1 MKVLD
6 LFSGTYAC
14 GDSLNP
20 DFSVTT
26 ASARVIPRRVATMT
40 AYDSIERGAADEC
53 EPLRGRRPRTFT
65 LTHLLVACGA
75 VCVCAI
81 AATTVVNTH
90 LANFDEDYQGGAQ
103 LGQPP
108 IHPQGEMTILE
119 GKPSR
124 IDCQADLKKAMAALA
139 DLHSKAGGVLSEM
152 HYADQPEGPEEP
164 EFEEP
169 EPENPEPE
177 GPEPEEPEEPENPE
191 FEEPEPE
198 NPEPEGPEP
207 EEPEGPEPEESEEPE
222 GPEPEEPEGPENPE
236 PEEPEFKPYVKTA
249 GRALR
254 GNNASGACSA
264 RLYYDSL
271 GIKACEEK
279 CNQCGDCKGFV
290 DNHEKSNPYCVFK
303 KATNVYRKASK
314 DWYAKPI

>member
-1 MKVLD
+1 M
-6 LFSGTYAC
+6 GT
-14 GDSLNP
+14 
-20 DFSVTT
+20 
-26 ASARVIPRRVATMT
+26 PRRVATMT

-164 EFEEP
+164 E
-169 EPENPEPE
+169 
-177 GPEPEEPEEPENPE
+177 
-191 FEEPEPE
+191 
-198 NPEPEGPEP
+198 PEGPEP
-207 EEPEGPEPEESEEPE
+207 EEPEG
-222 GPEPEEPEGPENPE
+222 PE

>member
-1 MKVLD
+1 M
-6 LFSGTYAC
+6 GT
-14 GDSLNP
+14 
-20 DFSVTT
+20 
-26 ASARVIPRRVATMT
+26 PRRVATMT

-81 AATTVVNTH
+81 AATTVVDTH

-103 LGQPP
+103 LGQPL
-108 IHPQGEMTILE
+108 IQGDLTILE

-177 GPEPEEPEEPENPE
+177 GPEPEEPEEPENPG

-207 EEPEGPEPEESEEPE
+207 PEPEE
-222 GPEPEEPEGPENPE
+222 PENPE

>member
-1 MKVLD
+1 M
-6 LFSGTYAC
+6 GT
-14 GDSLNP
+14 
-20 DFSVTT
+20 
-26 ASARVIPRRVATMT
+26 PRRVATMT

-81 AATTVVNTH
+81 AATTVVDTH

-103 LGQPP
+103 LGQPL
-108 IHPQGEMTILE
+108 IQGDLTILE

-169 EPENPEPE
+169 EPE
-177 GPEPEEPEEPENPE
+177 EPEEPENPE

-207 EEPEGPEPEESEEPE
+207 EESEEPE
-222 GPEPEEPEGPENPE
+222 GPEL
-236 PEEPEFKPYVKTA
+236 KPYVKTA

-279 CNQCGDCKGFV
+279 CNQCGDCTGFV